1 MSLGFDIGFFFYPF
15 SLLSFFFFGFRWIWL
30 DCSALG
36 WIGGM
41 AWPWLCWI
49 ALVQYQSHP

>member
-1 MSLGFDIGFFFYPF
+1 VSLGFDIGFFFYPF
-15 SLLSFFFFGFRWIWL
+15 SLLSFFFFGFRWFWL